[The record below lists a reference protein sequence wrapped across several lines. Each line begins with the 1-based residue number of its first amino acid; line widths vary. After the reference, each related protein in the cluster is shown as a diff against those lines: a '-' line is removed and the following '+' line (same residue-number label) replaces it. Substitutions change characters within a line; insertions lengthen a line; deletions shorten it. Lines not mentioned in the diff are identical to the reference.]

1 MQTVMSTNGLKRQ
14 LEDWNHI
21 KWKKINKLVKNLRQR
36 IFRARKLGNF
46 KTLRSLQKLM
56 QRSYA
61 NLLLSV
67 RRITQTNKGKATA
80 GIDKETINTPEQRVI
95 LVLGK
100 GETLNQPDGWRY
112 RNLMERKDRSESQP
126 CATESNRQ

>member
-14 LEDWNHI
+14 LEDWSHI
-21 KWKKINKLVKNLRQR
+21 KWKKVNKLVKNLRQR
-36 IFRARKLGNF
+36 IFRAKKLGNF

-80 GIDKETINTPEQRVI
+80 GIDKETINTPEQRVV
-95 LVLGK
+95 LVNNWGGGNQQQ
-100 GETLNQPDGWRY
+100 GELRY
-112 RNLMERKDRSESQP
+112 PKPTGRNDRSEFQL